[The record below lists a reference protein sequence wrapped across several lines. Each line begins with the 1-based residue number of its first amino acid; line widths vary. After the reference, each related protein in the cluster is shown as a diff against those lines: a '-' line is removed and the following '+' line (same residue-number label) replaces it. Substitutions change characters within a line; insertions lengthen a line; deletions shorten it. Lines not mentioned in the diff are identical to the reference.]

1 MPAISKSVPE
11 LALSVG
17 RLSVRSVEL
26 LGFWTHLPTLLIHR
40 TMRAVKVWSDLK
52 GTESC
57 SSVLIDI
64 IRNLDKINF
73 KSFIS
78 LNFYPNL
85 LIVGKE
91 NHEMA
96 SIYSLPT
103 VMNNVLR
110 LDFVAETQG
119 YSLLPQ

>member
-91 NHEMA
+91 HYEMA

-103 VMNNVLR
+103 AMNNVLR
-110 LDFVAETQG
+110 LGFVAETQG